1 MKIQVNKEA
10 LELVE
15 TLTVEQLLVYL
26 DKPLMGSAV
35 AVNQEII
42 RRSNWTSTILNEG
55 DDISLFQAIAG
66 G

>member
-1 MKIQVNKEA
+1 MKILVNEQA

-15 TLTVEQLLVYL
+15 KLTVEQLLVHL

-35 AVNQEII
+35 AVNQQII
-42 RRSNWTSTILNEG
+42 SRSNWTNTILNEG
-55 DDISLFQAIAG
+55 DKISLFQAIAG

>member
-1 MKIQVNKEA
+1 MKIQVNEEA

-15 TLTVEQLLVYL
+15 TLTVEQLLVHL

-42 RRSNWTSTILNEG
+42 SRSNWTNTILNEG
-55 DDISLFQAIAG
+55 DNISLFQAIAG